1 MIHDFCLQFFKE
13 GWPIHRTDGKNFTG
27 FKTRVRR
34 KKISLATNK
43 ENHEQ
48 KQNNKTKL
56 DSRLANGFRQDTDTK
71 VLLLHLSK
79 MIDVS

>member
-1 MIHDFCLQFFKE
+1 MIHDFCLQFSKKVAYSELTERILLFSKQWFVGRE
-13 GWPIHRTDGKNFTG
+13 IFSDEQRKIMN
-27 FKTRVRR
+27 KT
-34 KKISLATNK
+34 
-43 ENHEQ
+43 
-48 KQNNKTKL
+48 NNKTKL